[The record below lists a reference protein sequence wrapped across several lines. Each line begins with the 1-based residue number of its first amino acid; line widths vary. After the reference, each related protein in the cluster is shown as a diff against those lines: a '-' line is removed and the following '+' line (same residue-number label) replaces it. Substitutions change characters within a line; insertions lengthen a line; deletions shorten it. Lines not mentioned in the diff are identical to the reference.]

1 MNNSILIGRIAT
13 DLELRGTDNKVVN
26 FNLAV
31 ERYGRKDEVDF
42 IPVTVFGKSAE
53 NLVQYQSKGSMIAIQ
68 GYIRQ
73 ENYTTED
80 GNKRNAFKV
89 IANRVQFLGA
99 KANKSEEYTEY
110 RAIVEDKAIDTVI
123 DDEDIPF

>member
-1 MNNSILIGRIAT
+1 MNNSILIGRIAN
-13 DLELRGTDNKVVN
+13 DLELRGTEDNRVIN

-31 ERYGRKDEVDF
+31 ERYGKKDEADF

-53 NLVQYQSKGSMIAIQ
+53 NLVKYQAKGSMIAIQ

-73 ENYTTED
+73 ENYTDKD

-89 IANRVQFLGA
+89 IANRVQFIGA
-99 KANKSEEYTEY
+99 RAKEENKEISMTFNESNNLQ
-110 RAIVEDKAIDTVI
+110 AI

>member
-1 MNNSILIGRIAT
+1 MNNSILIGRIAN
-13 DLELRGTDNKVVN
+13 DLELRGTEDNRVIN

-31 ERYGRKDEVDF
+31 ERYGKKDEADF

-53 NLVQYQSKGSMIAIQ
+53 NLVKYQAKGSMIAIQ

-73 ENYTTED
+73 ENYTDKD

-99 KANKSEEYTEY
+99 KAKEENKEISMTFNESNNLQ
-110 RAIVEDKAIDTVI
+110 AI

>member
-31 ERYGRKDEVDF
+31 ERYGKKDEVDF

-73 ENYTTED
+73 ESYTTED

-99 KANKSEEYTEY
+99 KAKEENKEVSPSFN
-110 RAIVEDKAIDTVI
+110 EDANFQAI

>member
-1 MNNSILIGRIAT
+1 MNNSVLIGRIAN
-13 DLELRGTDNKVVN
+13 DLELRGTEDNRVIN

-31 ERYGRKDEVDF
+31 ERYGKKDEADF

-53 NLVQYQSKGSMIAIQ
+53 NLVKYQAKGSMIAIQ

-73 ENYTTED
+73 ENYTDKD

-89 IANRVQFLGA
+89 IANRVQFIGA
-99 KANKSEEYTEY
+99 KAKEENKEISMTFN
-110 RAIVEDKAIDTVI
+110 EDNLQAI